1 VTEIVSHDVF
11 KWILT
16 ILTGGLAGAWFIYDS
31 RNLLKTWS
39 ADRRD
44 PLVRDKLFGYVIGIL
59 IGVVGVV
66 GCLRYHDVF

>member
-1 VTEIVSHDVF
+1 MNIVDDTTF

-16 ILTGGLAGAWFIYDS
+16 ILTGGLAGTWLIYDS
-31 RNLLKTWS
+31 ISLIRSRN

-44 PLVRDKLFGYVIGIL
+44 PLVRDRHFGYVIGIL

-66 GCLRYHDVF
+66 GCLRFHGVV